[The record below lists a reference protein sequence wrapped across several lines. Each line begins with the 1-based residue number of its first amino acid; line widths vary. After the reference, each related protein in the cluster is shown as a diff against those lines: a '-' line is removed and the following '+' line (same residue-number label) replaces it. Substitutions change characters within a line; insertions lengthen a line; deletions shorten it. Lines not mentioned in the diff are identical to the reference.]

1 MPDLYIDVDTAV
13 VVPVNVMPLVDDTDG
28 KSIEPAVVY
37 NSAGMAL
44 VWNFVTC
51 AGVSTATAVT
61 PTTGGNYD
69 WGEPVANQGM
79 YTIEIPASG
88 GASINNDTEG
98 VGWFTGV
105 CTGVLP
111 WRGPMIGCRAA
122 LANDAL
128 ADGTDRLQVHVA
140 EITND
145 IITAAAIAA
154 GAIDFATFAADCK
167 TGAGLK
173 ANVESITAA
182 AITAAA
188 IATDA
193 IDADA
198 LKADAV
204 TEIQA
209 GLATAAALTTV
220 AGYLDTEVAAILA
233 AVDTEVTALV
243 TAVVTNAAGADIAAD
258 IIALKVVADVLK
270 TIIANKSI
278 ENEGGTSITYRNAG
292 DTANAGTQSWTEA
305 TKTRGEYTPA

>member
-1 MPDLYIDVDTAV
+1 MPDLYVDVDTAV

-51 AGVSTATAVT
+51 AGASTAVAVT

-105 CTGVLP
+105 ATGVLP

-193 IDADA
+193 IDDDAIATGAITSTAFAAGAITAAAIAADAIGASELAADAVAEIALGVLNQPLATSDADA
-198 LKADAV
+198 LNARTVRSALRALRNKSTIAAGTLTVTKEDDA
-204 TEIQA
+204 A
-209 GLATAAALTTV
+209 SAWTAAITT
-220 AGYLDTEVAAILA
+220 DAAAEPITV
-233 AVDTEVTALV
+233 VD
-243 TAVVTNAAGADIAAD
+243 
-258 IIALKVVADVLK
+258 
-270 TIIANKSI
+270 
-278 ENEGGTSITYRNAG
+278 
-292 DTANAGTQSWTEA
+292 
-305 TKTRGEYTPA
+305 PA